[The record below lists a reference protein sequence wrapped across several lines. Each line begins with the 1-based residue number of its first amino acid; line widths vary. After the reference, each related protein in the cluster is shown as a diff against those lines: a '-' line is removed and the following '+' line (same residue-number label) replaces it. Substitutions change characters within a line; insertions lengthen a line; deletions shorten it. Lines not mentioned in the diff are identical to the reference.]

1 MFSSWK
7 SVERLELPDIN
18 YEVKVITTLF
28 LFSIAAGLLT
38 ANNPPDVIAQII
50 DQLSAIFETID
61 PNDSLEVF
69 TFILTNNLTAV
80 LTVIVAGILF
90 GISPMMS
97 SILNGYIIGVV
108 SGLAILESQASLL
121 FIGLIPHGIIEV
133 PALVIALAIGLH
145 LGRDFWHTLNKVKL
159 KSALLTRSDK
169 ITWWQKYLILLSDVI
184 NLTSRKLISALKL
197 VWYLLVPL
205 IVMAALIEST
215 VTPYLL
221 ELALK

>member
-1 MFSSWK
+1 M
-7 SVERLELPDIN
+7 
-18 YEVKVITTLF
+18 
-28 LFSIAAGLLT
+28 FSIAAGLLT